1 MDINPEMDG
10 ASFEEAFSKR
20 FPRQDGWRI
29 ARVRN
34 SPFMSLPAYFR
45 ARCPGLRVES
55 NIQVLAKWQRG
66 AATTRVAYDGAPW
79 RRPGDGFAV
88 KDWVGEFSFEWQGH
102 PIHLAHYE
110 VRPDYRIE
118 RQLIAAY
125 KDEAS
130 FETLCRR
137 VFRFGRWIRGGRKV
151 IEVLDGRSLPR
162 PKVPWSD
169 VILPAGMAADIQ
181 GAVEGFRLSRSRY
194 REMGLAYRRGLLFS
208 GPPGC
213 GKTMA
218 VRAAAS
224 SFRGSVFYVPLTREL
239 KEYQLRAFFQEAS
252 AEAPSLLILEDLDR
266 LAGDGAMNMSF
277 LLNLLDGLETAEGVL
292 VIATTNHP
300 EKLDPALLERP
311 SRFDRVFHFGLPA
324 AGERRALLEKRCAG
338 AMSAAG
344 IDAAV
349 KEMTGFTMA
358 YVQEAAVSALLAA
371 VRERRQPRDGDLL
384 EAVEMLRR
392 QRKANSKAD
401 GGLKP
406 VSTIGFDGVGG
417 EV

>member
-1 MDINPEMDG
+1 MDINEELDG
-10 ASFEEAFSKR
+10 ASFAEAFSKR
-20 FPRQDGWRI
+20 FPRQEGWRI
-29 ARVRN
+29 AMIRN
-34 SPFMSLPAYFR
+34 SPFTSLPAYFR

-66 AATTRVAYDGAPW
+66 AVTTRAAYDGAPW
-79 RRPGDGFAV
+79 RRPGDGIAV
-88 KDWVGEFSFEWQGH
+88 KDWIGEFSFEWRGH

-110 VRPDYRIE
+110 ARSDYRIE
-118 RQLIAAY
+118 RHLIAAY
-125 KDEAS
+125 KDEPS

-137 VFRFGRWIRGGRKV
+137 VSRFGRWLNGGRKV
-151 IEVLDGRSLPR
+151 IEVLDGSPLPR
-162 PKVPWSD
+162 PKITWGD
-169 VILPAGMAADIQ
+169 VVLPPGMAADIR
-181 GAVEGFRLSRSRY
+181 GAVEGFRLSRARY

-218 VRAAAS
+218 VRAAAA

-239 KEYQLRAFFQEAS
+239 KEYQLRSFFHEAS

-266 LAGDGAMNMSF
+266 LAGGGAMNLSF
-277 LLNLLDGLETAEGVL
+277 LLNLLDGLETAEGVM

-324 AGERRALLEKRCAG
+324 AAERRALLERRCLG
-338 AMSAAG
+338 EMTAAG
-344 IDAAV
+344 IEAAV
-349 KEMTGFTMA
+349 KETTGFTMA

-371 VRERRQPRDGDLL
+371 VRERRPPRDEDLM

-392 QRKANSKAD
+392 QRKANAKAD

-406 VSTIGFDGVGG
+406 RSSIGFDGVAG